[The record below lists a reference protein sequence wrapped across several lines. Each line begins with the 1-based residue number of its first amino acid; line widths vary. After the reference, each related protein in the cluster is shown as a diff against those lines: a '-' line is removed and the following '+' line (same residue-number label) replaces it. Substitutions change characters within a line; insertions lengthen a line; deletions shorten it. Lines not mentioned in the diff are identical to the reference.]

1 MVGDWERDWMLSL
14 GSRDEGRKGVNLGLG
29 FRSREGAMEEN
40 ELEEGEAFSGHEDDA
55 CIDPDIALSY
65 IVRNYFFS
73 CV

>member
-1 MVGDWERDWMLSL
+1 MLSL
-14 GSRDEGRKGVNLGLG
+14 GSRDEVGNRIGLGLG
-29 FRSREGAMEEN
+29 FRSRVEAMEEN

>member
-1 MVGDWERDWMLSL
+1 MLSL
-14 GSRDEGRKGVNLGLG
+14 GSRDDGRKEIGLE

-65 IVRNYFFS
+65 IVRNFLLFDHENFTLF
-73 CV
+73 